1 MLRLKP
7 VLVVLWPVAG
17 LVAAAVTLGGHG
29 GSKYIG
35 YHEARPILDAFK
47 QVVPAELQ
55 SLPAQNTAAAWDK
68 WVAAREREIRARLDR
83 GDEDSLV
90 NFLLFGT
97 SFTSR
102 RRLTLEFLADV
113 GRKQATMGSSV
124 SPEGAELLTTVRGR
138 AEDLVNGMQAPGGNE
153 RLSFARH
160 FLEKKGYTLADP
172 APRDRARDYLV
183 SKLARVLNEQTVYAE
198 ALETA
203 RKTGDAS
210 EEFAERSRLYRER
223 GLSSDTSLLPDFAIA
238 ETLAEIKARGLLAP
252 GSVRRV
258 AI

>member
-1 MLRLKP
+1 MARLKP
-7 VLVVLWPVAG
+7 ATIALWLVAG
-17 LVAAAVTLGGHG
+17 SVAAAMAFSARGGA
-29 GSKYIG
+29 KYIG
-35 YHEARPILDAFK
+35 YEQARPILEAFK
-47 QVVPAELQ
+47 QSLPPGLQ
-55 SLPAQNTAAAWDK
+55 SLPAQNTAAAWEQ
-68 WVAAREREIRARLDR
+68 WVVARDLQIRARLDR

-102 RRLTLEFLADV
+102 RRLTLEFLAEV

-138 AEDLVNGMQAPGGNE
+138 AEDLVRGMQAPGGNE

-160 FLEKKGYTLADP
+160 FLEKKGYPLSDP
-172 APRDRARDYLV
+172 AARDRARDYL
-183 SKLARVLNEQTVYAE
+183 LTNFARVLNEQTVYAE
-198 ALETA
+198 ALENA

-223 GLSSDTSLLPDFAIA
+223 GLSS
-238 ETLAEIKARGLLAP
+238 
-252 GSVRRV
+252 
-258 AI
+258 